1 MTAAVVETAP
11 ARTVIEA
18 PPRQGASVVSV
29 ATPARA
35 VTGRAGVDRGTP
47 GRPSA
52 PLRPRGPGGA
62 TLTRGARA
70 GLDFASALSYT
81 ARGLPVLRARAMDR
95 RSLQSQLPIGVKIY
109 LPDEAARLRG
119 LQERLLGVFRLWGY
133 REVMT
138 PTFEFFDVLAL
149 GTDRAL
155 QEGMFT
161 FIDRDT
167 GRLLALRADVTPQI
181 ARIAATRLRDRPK
194 PYRLAYRTNVFR
206 HEAARPGLLREFYQ
220 AGVELVGLDKPEAD
234 AEMIAMTIEAFRAAG
249 LERFQIDV
257 GHAEFVRGVLDSL
270 GVGPEVVGA
279 LRDAL
284 RRKDTAE
291 LERLAQEQAL
301 PSGAAELLLALPDLQ
316 GGAEVIGRAAPLVQ
330 NARSERALAGL
341 AEVHRLLAA
350 YGVGE
355 AILLDLAEVRGFD
368 YYSGVNFEGYVAG
381 FGTELVGGGRYDQ
394 MLGRFG
400 MPCPATGFAFDVNRL
415 LLALAAQGLE
425 PPVAG
430 PEFFVIDF
438 TEDKAA
444 ALGLSRRLRALG
456 LAVSRD
462 IMTRPLAES
471 LAYARDIR
479 AGRAVVIEPAG
490 LARGEVRVID
500 PMTGHE
506 TVATLEELLAVPGRA
521 LGAASGGPRA

>member
-1 MTAAVVETAP
+1 
-11 ARTVIEA
+11 
-18 PPRQGASVVSV
+18 
-29 ATPARA
+29 
-35 VTGRAGVDRGTP
+35 
-47 GRPSA
+47 
-52 PLRPRGPGGA
+52 
-62 TLTRGARA
+62 
-70 GLDFASALSYT
+70 
-81 ARGLPVLRARAMDR
+81 MDR

-149 GTDRAL
+149 GTDQAL

-206 HEAARPGLLREFYQ
+206 HEAARPGRMREFYQ

-257 GHAEFVRGVLDSL
+257 GHVEFVRGVLDSL
-270 GVGPEVVGA
+270 GVDREVARA

-284 RRKDTAE
+284 RRKDAAE
-291 LERLAQEQAL
+291 LERLAGEQSL
-301 PSGAAELLLALPDLQ
+301 PAASAELLLALPGLQ
-316 GGAEVIGRAAPLVQ
+316 GGADVIRRAAALVQ
-330 NARSERALAGL
+330 NGRSERAVTGL
-341 AEVHRLLAA
+341 AEVHRLLTA
-350 YGVGE
+350 YGCGE

-368 YYSGVNFEGYVAG
+368 YYSGVNFEGYVEG
-381 FGTELVGGGRYDQ
+381 FGAELVGGGRYDQ
-394 MLGRFG
+394 MLARFG

-425 PPVAG
+425 HPVAG

-438 TEDKAA
+438 TDDKAA
-444 ALGLSRRLRALG
+444 ALALSRRLRELG

-462 IMTRPLAES
+462 IMTRPLEES

-479 AGRAVVIEPAG
+479 AGRAIVIEPAP
-490 LARGEVRVID
+490 LARGVVRVVD
-500 PMTGHE
+500 PVAGHE
-506 TVATLEELLAVPGRA
+506 ATFVLAELLAEPARILEPAPGGA
-521 LGAASGGPRA
+521 LA